1 MNSEQIDLLIEIQ
14 HRQMI
19 ALEKIAIA
27 LDKLTPKNAPNYQ
40 YPLTSFKT
48 FEWESIEATV
58 DRSDNCGATVVTW
71 NGQQYIR
78 LSPVN
83 KFKPAIWFSRCTSKR
98 DDGSNEYE
106 RLITFKSMPK
116 AEIEP
121 LPEKVNR
128 LI

>member
-1 MNSEQIDLLIEIQ
+1 MNSSQIDLLIEIQ
-14 HRQMI
+14 HRQMV

-58 DRSDNCGATVVTW
+58 DRVDNYGASVVTW

-78 LSPVN
+78 RSPTN
-83 KFKPAIWFSRCTSKR
+83 KFKPAIWFSRCTNKR
-98 DDGSNEYE
+98 DDGTNEYE
-106 RLITFKSMPK
+106 RLITFKYVSE
-116 AEIEP
+116 AEVEP
-121 LPEKVNR
+121 LSEKVNR